1 MQNENDTKNNF
12 SHRPLI
18 GEHPA
23 DTLSHIQATL
33 TFIQEFAA
41 RSTEEPAIT
50 PYEVKV
56 NTGLYAILKAVN
68 DAIDYEIERL
78 GNDSESL

>member
-1 MQNENDTKNNF
+1 MQNENDTNND
-12 SHRPLI
+12 SSRPLI
-18 GEHPA
+18 GRHPA

-41 RSTEEPAIT
+41 RSTEEPEIT
-50 PYEVKV
+50 PHEIRV

-68 DAIDYEIERL
+68 EAIEYEIKRL
-78 GNDSESL
+78 GDN

>member
-1 MQNENDTKNNF
+1 MHNDHTTTKQH
-12 SHRPLI
+12 SCRPLI

-50 PYEVKV
+50 PYEIRV

-78 GNDSESL
+78 ADEHKQ

>member
-1 MQNENDTKNNF
+1 MHDEHTNTTQQ
-12 SHRPLI
+12 SHCPLI

-41 RSTEEPAIT
+41 RSTEEPTIT
-50 PYEVKV
+50 PYEIRV

-78 GNDSESL
+78 ADDKD